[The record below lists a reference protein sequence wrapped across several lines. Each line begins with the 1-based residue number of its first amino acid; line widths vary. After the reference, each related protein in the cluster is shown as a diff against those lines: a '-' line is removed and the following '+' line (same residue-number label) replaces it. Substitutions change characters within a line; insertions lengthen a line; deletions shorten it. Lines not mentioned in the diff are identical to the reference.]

1 MMMKQFL
8 FKLSLTVVAALSV
21 ASASAVYAVEYNQV
35 QVVKSSVTFQYKQ
48 MGVSMDGKFKKFAAQ
63 LSFDPEQSAKA
74 KASMDIELSS
84 IDTGSG
90 EANDEVSGKAWFN
103 TKAFPVARFV
113 AGSVKALGGNRYE
126 IPGKLSIKGQ
136 TQDIVVP
143 ATFTPQGKSGV
154 FDGSFTIRRGDFNI
168 GEGAWSKFDIVAND
182 IVVKFRI
189 TATSGK

>member
-1 MMMKQFL
+1 MKHLVFTL
-8 FKLSLTVVAALSV
+8 LLAAAAVS
-21 ASASAVYAVEYNQV
+21 SSSAVYAVEYNQI
-35 QVVKSSVTFQYKQ
+35 QAAKSSVTFQYKQ

-74 KASMDIELSS
+74 KASMDIDLSS
-84 IDTGSG
+84 IDTGSVEADG
-90 EANDEVSGKAWFN
+90 EVTGKAWFN

-113 AGSVKALGGNRYE
+113 AGNVKALGGNRYE
-126 IPGKLSIKGQ
+126 IPGKLTIKGL

-143 ATFTPQGKSGV
+143 ASFTPQGKSGV
-154 FDGSFTIRRGDFNI
+154 FDGSFNIRRGDFNI

>member
-1 MMMKQFL
+1 MKQFVFTL
-8 FKLSLTVVAALSV
+8 LMAGVAAVSV
-21 ASASAVYAVEYNQV
+21 STAYAVEYNQI
-35 QVVKSSVTFQYKQ
+35 QPAKSSVTFHYKQ

-84 IDTGSG
+84 IDTGSAEADG
-90 EANDEVSGKAWFN
+90 EVLGKAWFN
-103 TKAFPVARFV
+103 TKAFPAARFV
-113 AGSVKALGGNRYE
+113 AGNVKALGSNRYE
-126 IPGKLSIKGQ
+126 IPGKLTIKGQ

-154 FDGSFTIRRGDFNI
+154 FDGSFNIHRGDFNI